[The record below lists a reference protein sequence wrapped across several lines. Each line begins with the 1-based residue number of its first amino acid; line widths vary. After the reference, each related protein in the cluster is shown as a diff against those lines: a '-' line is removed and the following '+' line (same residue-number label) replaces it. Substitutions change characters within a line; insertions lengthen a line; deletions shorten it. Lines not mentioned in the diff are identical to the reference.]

1 MYILRNAILN
11 IQRSKGRSILF
22 GVIVFIIALSAC
34 LSLSIRAAAETTK
47 AQGLEEL
54 AITGNITLD
63 MEKIMGSQD
72 GERPSRSDMKE
83 SMQGSELSLTEL
95 QKYAKLDSVKS
106 FWYTGSVSVDA
117 SKIEAVSTSQQGRMG
132 GGMMGGAMGQ
142 SDGDFT
148 ITGYS
153 SDEAMTDFADGN
165 AEITDG
171 VLFTEGTTEKECVI
185 SSTLAKYNDLEVG
198 DSIKLVNP
206 SDTSKTF
213 KVKIVGIYSSTSS
226 SDSTGGDPMGI
237 GNSNEIYMSY
247 AALAAIAEDTGL
259 DMRTQG
265 TYSFAD
271 YESYTKFED
280 QAHEAGLDSKYTVQ
294 SQDINN
300 YERQLQPLENL
311 SKYAKYFLVIMLIIG
326 GAVLMALTMF
336 SIRERKYEVGV
347 LAAIGMSKQKIARQF
362 IYEIAVIAMAA
373 IILGGLIGSLSSV
386 PVTNKLLSASATS
399 TTDSFDRGGPGG
411 GQMPD
416 GQGPDGG
423 QMGPGQD
430 QSTDDSSDSSN
441 SSTDTSSDAAV
452 TPTSDQ
458 SGSTL
463 QITQTAATSSVDGSQ
478 TDTDGDDSQTTANR
492 DDGVRGGPG
501 MRDYVDSVTSAANLK
516 VILELVLIGLLLIVA
531 AGGAALSQVLRYD
544 PLSILTSRD

>member
-1 MYILRNAILN
+1 MYIMKNALRN

-22 GVIVFIIALSAC
+22 AAIVFIIALSAC
-34 LSLSIRAAAETTK
+34 LSLSIRAAAETTR
-47 AQGLEEL
+47 AQGLEQL

-63 MEKIMGSQD
+63 MDEIMGEKN
-72 GERPSRSDMKE
+72 GEPPDRSEMKK
-83 SMQGSELSLTEL
+83 SMQDSELSLEEL

-117 SKIEAVSTSQQGRMG
+117 SKIEAVSTSEGGMG
-132 GGMMGGAMGQ
+132 GRMMGGAMGQ
-142 SDGDFT
+142 ADGDFT

-153 SDEAMTDFADGN
+153 SDEAMTDFTDGN

-171 VLFTEGTTEKECVI
+171 VMFEEGTSEKNCVI

-198 DSIKLVNP
+198 DSIKFVSP

-213 KVKIVGIYSSTSS
+213 KVKIVGIYSSGSS
-226 SDSTGGDPMGI
+226 SQGGMGDPMGI
-237 GNSNEIYMSY
+237 GNSNNIYMSY
-247 AALAAIAEDTGL
+247 AALSAIADSTGL

-271 YESYTKFED
+271 YDAYSKFED

-311 SKYAKYFLVIMLIIG
+311 SRYAKYFLIILLIIG

-347 LAAIGMSKQKIARQF
+347 LAAIGMSKKKIARQF
-362 IYEIAVIAMAA
+362 IYEIAVISIAA
-373 IILGGLIGSLSSV
+373 IILGGLLGSLTSV
-386 PVTNKLLSASATS
+386 PVTNKLLSASAAT

-411 GQMPD
+411 GQV
-416 GQGPDGG
+416 PDGG

-430 QSTDDSSDSSN
+430 QSNDQSTDSRDQSTDQ
-441 SSTDTSSDAAV
+441 STDTSTDQVTNDSSSD
-452 TPTSDQ
+452 
-458 SGSTL
+458 L
-463 QITQTAATSSVDGSQ
+463 QITQTASTSSVDGSQ
-478 TDTDGDDSQTTANR
+478 SDSTNDDSAAAAKTL
-492 DDGVRGGPG
+492 DGERGGPG

-516 VILELVLIGLLLIVA
+516 VIAELVLVGLLLIAVSA
-531 AGGAALSQVLRYD
+531 GAALSQVLRYD

>member
-1 MYILRNAILN
+1 MYIMKNALRN

-22 GVIVFIIALSAC
+22 AAIVFIIALSAC
-34 LSLSIRAAAETTK
+34 LSLSIRAAAETTR
-47 AQGLEEL
+47 AQGLEQL

-63 MEKIMGSQD
+63 MDEIMGEKN
-72 GERPSRSDMKE
+72 GEPPDRSEMKK
-83 SMQGSELSLTEL
+83 SMQDSELSLEEL

-117 SKIEAVSTSQQGRMG
+117 SKIEAVSTSEGGMG
-132 GGMMGGAMGQ
+132 GRMMGGAMGQ

-153 SDEAMTDFADGN
+153 SDEAMTDFTDGN

-171 VLFTEGTTEKECVI
+171 VMFEEGTSEKTCVI
-185 SSTLAKYNDLEVG
+185 SSALAKYNDLEVG
-198 DSIKLVNP
+198 DSIKFVNP

-213 KVKIVGIYSSTSS
+213 KVKIVGIYSSSS
-226 SDSTGGDPMGI
+226 SSQGDMGDPMGI
-237 GNSNEIYMSY
+237 GNSNNIYMSY
-247 AALAAIAEDTGL
+247 AALSAIADSTGL

-271 YESYTKFED
+271 YDAYSKFED
-280 QAHEAGLDSKYTVQ
+280 QAHEAGLDSKYTVR

-311 SKYAKYFLVIMLIIG
+311 SRYAKYFLIILLIIG
-326 GAVLMALTMF
+326 GAVLTALTMF

-347 LAAIGMSKQKIARQF
+347 LAAIGMSKKKIARQF
-362 IYEIAVIAMAA
+362 IYEIAVISIAA
-373 IILGGLIGSLSSV
+373 IILGGLLGSLTSV
-386 PVTNKLLSASATS
+386 PVTNKLLSASAAT

-416 GQGPDGG
+416 GQGPGE
-423 QMGPGQD
+423 QMDRSTDSQD
-430 QSTDDSSDSSN
+430 QSTDQ
-441 SSTDTSSDAAV
+441 STDTSTDQVTNDSSSD
-452 TPTSDQ
+452 
-458 SGSTL
+458 L
-463 QITQTAATSSVDGSQ
+463 QITQTASTSSVDGSQ
-478 TDTDGDDSQTTANR
+478 SDSTNNDSATTAKTL
-492 DDGVRGGPG
+492 DGERGGPV

-516 VILELVLIGLLLIVA
+516 VIAELVLVGLLLIAVSA
-531 AGGAALSQVLRYD
+531 GAALSQVLRYD

>member
-1 MYILRNAILN
+1 MYILRNAIRN
-11 IQRSKGRSILF
+11 IQRSKGRSVLF

-34 LSLSIRAAAETTK
+34 LSLSIRAAAETTR

-95 QKYAKLDSVKS
+95 QKYAELDSVKS

-117 SKIEAVSTSQQGRMG
+117 SKIEAVSTSQGRMG

-185 SSTLAKYNDLEVG
+185 SSTLAKYTDLEVG

-237 GNSNEIYMSY
+237 GNANHIYMSY
-247 AALAAIAEDTGL
+247 AALETIAEDTGL

-430 QSTDDSSDSSN
+430 QSTD
-441 SSTDTSSDAAV
+441 TSSDAAV

>member
-1 MYILRNAILN
+1 MYIMKNALRN

-22 GVIVFIIALSAC
+22 AVIVFIIALSAC
-34 LSLSIRAAAETTK
+34 LSLSIRAAAETTR
-47 AQGLEEL
+47 AQGLEQL

-63 MEKIMGSQD
+63 MDEIMGEKN
-72 GERPSRSDMKE
+72 GEPPDRSEMKK
-83 SMQGSELSLTEL
+83 SMQDSELSLEEL

-117 SKIEAVSTSQQGRMG
+117 SKIEAVSTSEGGMG
-132 GGMMGGAMGQ
+132 GRMMGGAMGQ
-142 SDGDFT
+142 ADGDFT

-153 SDEAMTDFADGN
+153 SDEAMTDFTDGN

-171 VLFTEGTTEKECVI
+171 VMFEEGTSEKTCVI
-185 SSTLAKYNDLEVG
+185 SSALAKYNGLEVG
-198 DSIKLVNP
+198 DSIKFVSP

-213 KVKIVGIYSSTSS
+213 KVKIVGIYSSSS
-226 SDSTGGDPMGI
+226 SSQGGMGDPMGI
-237 GNSNEIYMSY
+237 GNSNNIYMSY
-247 AALAAIAEDTGL
+247 AALSAIADSTGL

-271 YESYTKFED
+271 YDAYSKFED

-311 SKYAKYFLVIMLIIG
+311 SRYAKYFLIILLIIG
-326 GAVLMALTMF
+326 GAVLTALTMF

-347 LAAIGMSKQKIARQF
+347 LAAIGMSKKKIARQF
-362 IYEIAVIAMAA
+362 IHEIAVISIAA
-373 IILGGLIGSLSSV
+373 IILGGLLGSLTSV

-399 TTDSFDRGGPGG
+399 TTDSFNRGGPGG

-416 GQGPDGG
+416 GQGPGE
-423 QMGPGQD
+423 QMDQSTDSQD
-430 QSTDDSSDSSN
+430 QSTDQ
-441 SSTDTSSDAAV
+441 STDTSTDQVTNDSSSD
-452 TPTSDQ
+452 
-458 SGSTL
+458 L
-463 QITQTAATSSVDGSQ
+463 QITQTASTSSVDGSQ
-478 TDTDGDDSQTTANR
+478 SDSTNDDSAAAAKTL
-492 DDGVRGGPG
+492 DGERGGPG

-516 VILELVLIGLLLIVA
+516 VIAELVLVGLLLIAVSA
-531 AGGAALSQVLRYD
+531 GAALSQVLRYD
-544 PLSILTSRD
+544 SLSILTSRD